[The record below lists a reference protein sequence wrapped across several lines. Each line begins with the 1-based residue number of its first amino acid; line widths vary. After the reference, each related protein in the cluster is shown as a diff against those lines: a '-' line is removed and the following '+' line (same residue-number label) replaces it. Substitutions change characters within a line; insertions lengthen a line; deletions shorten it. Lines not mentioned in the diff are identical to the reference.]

1 MHSKFLSL
9 ECTCMHLHLD
19 LHAFKDAQT
28 VFDKMAKH
36 DVVSW
41 TTMILAH
48 LSTCEQGQ
56 KTLAFYEQMQ
66 QKGVE
71 PDHVTC
77 LKASGVEALEEGRHV
92 HDYIVQKVL
101 SLMALWATALL
112 TCMPNVRV

>member
-1 MHSKFLSL
+1 VGILNACANVEELIREDMFRNRSCREEHALR
-9 ECTCMHLHLD
+9 TCM
-19 LHAFKDAQT
+19 HAFKDAQT

-41 TTMILAH
+41 TTMILTH

-56 KTLAFYEQMQ
+56 KTIAFYEQMQ

-71 PDHVTC
+71 PDHVTY

-92 HDYIVQKVL
+92 HE
-101 SLMALWATALL
+101 
-112 TCMPNVRV
+112 